1 VKRNSIEVLMAS
13 PEKVVEVAQK
23 MAYARL
29 SKKYGLSDKR
39 QIEDLEQVVGD
50 ALALWFSNLRA
61 QSDRFG
67 VPVEKLLPRY
77 TKETLREEIQFASD
91 EAYKEWDKEQHRN
104 REDLQFAPDE
114 EEGGSWLIDQ
124 ASGGEMPIGRDLR
137 DPSEILA
144 EKRPDLY
151 LIWGLS
157 SGNVPLPGREARG
170 KQKLSV
176 REISRVVYLPP
187 GDVQEM
193 IEQAEEFLKR
203 NLAEQLRK
211 TDDE

>member
-1 VKRNSIEVLMAS
+1 MAS
-13 PEKVVEVAQK
+13 PDKVLEVAQK

-39 QIEDLEQVVGD
+39 QKEDLDQVVGD
-50 ALALWFSNLRA
+50 ALTLWFSNLRT

-67 VPVEKLLPRY
+67 IPAEQLLTRY
-77 TKETLREEIQFASD
+77 TKETLREEIQSASD
-91 EAYKEWDKEQHRN
+91 EAYQVWDREQHRN

-124 ASGGEMPIGRDLR
+124 ASGGEMPVGRDLR

-157 SGNVPLPGREARG
+157 SGNVVLPGREARG

-176 REISRVVYLPP
+176 REIARVVFLSPS
-187 GDVQEM
+187 DVQEM
-193 IEQAEEFLKR
+193 LEQAEDFLKR
-203 NLAEQLRK
+203 NLAEQLK
-211 TDDE
+211 GNTP